1 MYNYDFSGGV
11 LMRIGEK
18 ERICDTECI
27 GEKERICD
35 TGDIMPVP
43 LSGTGVLQMDLNT
56 VSLFFPCNDTL
67 CDDTLCAVC
76 MKLHLLP

>member
-1 MYNYDFSGGV
+1 MDSVWMYNYDFSGGV
-11 LMRIGEK
+11 LMR
-18 ERICDTECI
+18 I